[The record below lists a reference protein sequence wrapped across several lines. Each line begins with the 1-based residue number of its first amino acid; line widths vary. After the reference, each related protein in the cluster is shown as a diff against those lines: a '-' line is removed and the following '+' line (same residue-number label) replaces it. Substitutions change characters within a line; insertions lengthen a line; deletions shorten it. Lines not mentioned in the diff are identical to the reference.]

1 MDGPTTDTDL
11 MNMILL
17 ATGRI
22 GASLSDAD
30 SGSSPKAKGRPRS
43 LQLKSSSFSAARR
56 NTEGD
61 APDGRAAAQH
71 LPGGNGS
78 EAEQQ
83 DQPQT
88 VASLLGLT
96 DGVRAKEFL
105 KLVRR
110 LRLIKEDDRK
120 TIQDKLKTSGG
131 ATFTLVEKRNLFFG
145 ANYRLNE
152 SESLT
157 ALGPGGARRS
167 ADEIR
172 RAASLTS

>member
-1 MDGPTTDTDL
+1 MRGGARIRREQPVRHEAELSSGP
-11 MNMILL
+11 
-17 ATGRI
+17 
-22 GASLSDAD
+22 
-30 SGSSPKAKGRPRS
+30 
-43 LQLKSSSFSAARR
+43 ARR
-56 NTEGD
+56 YRLHHPNIYPHVTGILGTR
-61 APDGRAAAQH
+61 PVGK
-71 LPGGNGS
+71 
-78 EAEQQ
+78 AELARPCQQ

-105 KLVRR
+105 RLVRR